1 MLEGG
6 DFFAGDVAVAAG
18 GEGAEFDIGDGDAAE
33 FVDVMSGGEEGFA
46 KCVLASAD
54 SLHFPPA
61 GGHAFGAGEFDGGAA
76 FEFANSS
83 RIGRW
88 INFAEINLA
97 EIVGAHDAIGEFT
110 VIGEEKEAGGVIF
123 EASDGE
129 NASGEAAEE
138 IGDGFAAFGIA
149 QSGDDGVGLVQRDV
163 NLGLGVA
170 GADAEEFAGDAD
182 VVAGGVGF
190 GAELGDDMA
199 VDGDLSRGDEG
210 LGVAAGGHSGA
221 GDDFL
226 QAFLHVRTDQS

>member
-1 MLEGG
+1 MQERACATAKRRRAAALQNGTRIRDSRGRGKPRPYENHNEGRLLLLSGFGESVLERG

-46 KCVLASAD
+46 KCVFASAD

-138 IGDGFAAFGIA
+138 I
-149 QSGDDGVGLVQRDV
+149 
-163 NLGLGVA
+163 
-170 GADAEEFAGDAD
+170 
-182 VVAGGVGF
+182 
-190 GAELGDDMA
+190 
-199 VDGDLSRGDEG
+199 
-210 LGVAAGGHSGA
+210 
-221 GDDFL
+221 
-226 QAFLHVRTDQS
+226 